1 MSDAVPLPLGD
12 SSELRRFWPSI
23 AACFATAVFGWGF
36 GFTGTS
42 VYLAELHRLHGWPNA
57 LIAAAITEYYLL
69 GALCLTRVHVALRW
83 LGPGRLLATGVALL
97 GLGATLFSRS
107 AHSWQ
112 LFLAAAVM
120 ACGWASCTST
130 AISSS
135 LALYFQRQR
144 GLAITLA
151 LNGASAAGFTV
162 APLLLEL
169 SQLIGVGNAV
179 PVVALGMAAIVLP
192 LIALGFGGQQAVL
205 DGAQA
210 RGASGMHAGDVLRTW
225 RFWSIALPFALALAA
240 QVGLIVHLVSF
251 LLPPLG
257 AASAATAVA
266 LVSVAA
272 MSGRLVLAT
281 VIDRLHQRQA
291 AALSFASQAAGLGLM
306 IGFPRQPEMLYAG
319 CLLFGLSVG
328 NVITFPALIVQREFP
343 NAAFAL
349 VIGLSTAVSQFT
361 FALAP
366 AVLGMIRDAT
376 GRYVAVLAT
385 CIALQLGAAALV
397 LCRRETAGAGKG

>member
-1 MSDAVPLPLGD
+1 MSGTVNLPLVKA
-12 SSELRRFWPSI
+12 SELKRSWP
-23 AACFATAVFGWGF
+23 AVLACFVTAVFGWGF

-57 LIAAAITEYYLL
+57 LIASAITEYYLI
-69 GALCLTRVHVALRW
+69 GALCLARVHLALRW
-83 LGPGRLLATGVALL
+83 LGPGRLLALGVVLL

-107 AHSWQ
+107 THSWQ
-112 LFLAAAVM
+112 LFAAAAVM
-120 ACGWASCTST
+120 AAGWASCTST
-130 AISSS
+130 AISAS

-169 SQLIGVGNAV
+169 SQIVGVGNAV
-179 PVVALGMAAIVLP
+179 PLVAVGMLVIVLP
-192 LIALGFGGQQAVL
+192 LIGFGFGFGGMSAQRVPAAVHVA
-205 DGAQA
+205 GAAPMQT
-210 RGASGMHAGDVLRTW
+210 RDVLRGW
-225 RFWSIALPFALALAA
+225 LFWSIALPFALALAA

-251 LLPPLG
+251 LLPRLG
-257 AASAATAVA
+257 AASAATAVS

-272 MSGRLVLAT
+272 MGGRLALAT
-281 VIDRLHQRQA
+281 VVDRLHQRRA

-306 IGFPRQPEMLYAG
+306 IGFPNQPEMLYAG

-343 NAAFAL
+343 ASAFAL

-366 AVLGMIRDAT
+366 AGLGLIRAAT
-376 GRYVAVLAT
+376 GGYSWVLAT
-385 CIALQLGAAALV
+385 CIALQLGAAVLV
-397 LCRRETAGAGKG
+397 LSRRAS

>member
-1 MSDAVPLPLGD
+1 MSDAVHVPLQQA
-12 SSELRRFWPSI
+12 SELRRSWP
-23 AACFATAVFGWGF
+23 AVLACFITAVFGWGF

-57 LIAAAITEYYLL
+57 LIASAITEYYLV

-83 LGPGRLLATGVALL
+83 LGPGRLLAAGTMLL

-107 AHSWQ
+107 GQSWQ
-112 LFLAAAVM
+112 LFVAAAVM
-120 ACGWASCTST
+120 ALGWACCTST
-130 AISSS
+130 AISAS

-162 APLLLEL
+162 APLLLAL
-169 SQLIGVGNAV
+169 SQRIGVGNAV
-179 PVVALGMAAIVLP
+179 PAVAVGMLAIVLP
-192 LIALGFGGQQAVL
+192 LIGMGFGGR
-205 DGAQA
+205 DTT
-210 RGASGMHAGDVLRTW
+210 RHSEPHAAGVSTDVVMGTRDVWRSW
-225 RFWSIALPFALALAA
+225 RFWSVALPFALALAA

-251 LLPPLG
+251 LLPRLG
-257 AASAATAVA
+257 AASAATAVS

-272 MSGRLVLAT
+272 MGGRLVLTT
-281 VIDRLHQRQA
+281 VIDRLHQRRA
-291 AALSFASQAAGLGLM
+291 AAISFASQAVGLGVM
-306 IGFPRQPEMLYAG
+306 IGFSNRPEMLYAG

-343 NAAFAL
+343 SAAFAQ
-349 VIGLSTAVSQFT
+349 VIGFSTAVSQFT

-366 AVLGMIRDAT
+366 AGLGIIRDAT
-376 GRYVAVLAT
+376 GGYTAVLAT
-385 CIALQLGAAALV
+385 CMLLQLGATVLV
-397 LCRRETAGAGKG
+397 LCRRRA